1 MASIKSKMLSLSQAT
16 SEALARTAVFEEEL
30 RKNNDIADRYEE
42 QVRTIQKKM
51 QSLEGQFDC
60 ATEQLFEVGL
70 KLEQKEK
77 AYSSAEGDV
86 GGLSRRALLIEEE
99 VERSEERLAKAVTE
113 LAQQSKRADA
123 AIKKRQFLENSN
135 SANEEQADKL
145 ESQLKDDKFTM
156 AESERR
162 FEDIARKLATMEG
175 ELERSTERC
184 TSGEKKISDLEE
196 ELRLVG
202 QNLQQLEIS
211 EEKALQREENYQNQ
225 IKNLAQNL
233 KAAVNRDE
241 SATMNIRR
249 LNIRIDQIEE
259 DLLSEKLKIKHISD
273 DLDSTFDDMIRLS
286 CQ

>member
-1 MASIKSKMLSLSQAT
+1 
-16 SEALARTAVFEEEL
+16 
-30 RKNNDIADRYEE
+30 
-42 QVRTIQKKM
+42 
-51 QSLEGQFDC
+51 
-60 ATEQLFEVGL
+60 
-70 KLEQKEK
+70 
-77 AYSSAEGDV
+77 
-86 GGLSRRALLIEEE
+86 
-99 VERSEERLAKAVTE
+99 
-113 LAQQSKRADA
+113 
-123 AIKKRQFLENSN
+123 
-135 SANEEQADKL
+135 
-145 ESQLKDDKFTM
+145 M

-184 TSGEKKISDLEE
+184 TSGNFTSFVPHSMQIELKHFVIDLISYLVKYISFSNTGEKKISDLEE
-196 ELRLVG
+196 ELRVVG

-241 SATMNIRR
+241 SATMNIQR

-259 DLLSEKLKIKHISD
+259 DLLSEKMKIKKISD

>member
-1 MASIKSKMLSLSQAT
+1 
-16 SEALARTAVFEEEL
+16 
-30 RKNNDIADRYEE
+30 
-42 QVRTIQKKM
+42 M

-60 ATEQLFEVGL
+60 CTEQLFEVGL

-113 LAQQSKRADA
+113 LAGQSQRADA
-123 AIKKRQFLENSN
+123 AIKKRQQLENLN
-135 SANEEQADKL
+135 SANEEQGDKL
-145 ESQLKDDKFTM
+145 ESQLKEDKFTM

-175 ELERSTERC
+175 ELERSLDRC
-184 TSGEKKISDLEE
+184 NSGEKKISDLEE

-202 QNLQQLEIS
+202 QNLQQLEVS
-211 EEKALQREENYQNQ
+211 EEKALQREEGLQNQ
-225 IKNLAQNL
+225 IQNLLQSL

-241 SATMNIRR
+241 SATMNIQR

-259 DLLSEKLKIKHISD
+259 DLLNEKLKIKRVSD
-273 DLDSTFDDMIRLS
+273 DLDSTFEDMLKLS
-286 CQ
+286 C